1 MEFFKKSIYLL
12 TPRERRNAFLLIIMI
27 VIMAI
32 LEMLGVASILPFM
45 AVLTNPGYIETNIIL
60 NKIFEISKKFGVEN
74 HQDFFLFLGVFVFI
88 LLITS
93 LIFKAITAYV
103 QVRFVQMREY
113 TIGRFLIEGYL
124 HQPYIWFLSRNSAD
138 IGKTILSEVGQ
149 IIGNCMKPLM
159 EIIAKAMVI
168 FAIIIL
174 LILVD
179 PKIAIAVGVFI
190 CLIYGVVFYFL
201 KNLLVKLG
209 KERLK
214 NNEIRFRVISEAF
227 SAAKEVKVGGLE
239 RSFIKLFSNSTQ
251 IMAKNLAKS
260 EAIGI
265 LPRFFLEA
273 IAFGGILLLILVIMA
288 VSGDIISAIPIISLY
303 VFAGYRL
310 MPAIQQIYLSSTR
323 LKFVGP
329 TLDKIV
335 DDVKSLKTVNLNLQQ
350 ENLNFNK
357 TINLNNIDFSY
368 PNTERKALK
377 NINLSIP
384 KKSCVGFIG
393 QTGCGKTTIVDIILA
408 LLDPQKGTL
417 EVDGQII
424 REQNKRSW
432 QRSIGY
438 VPQHIYLS
446 DNTIAANIAFGVE
459 TKDINYNLIENAA
472 KIANLHEFI
481 ISELPDQYK
490 TNVGERG
497 VKLSGGQRQ
506 RLGIARALYH
516 NPEVLI
522 LDEATSALD
531 NETEKAV
538 MKAINNL
545 SKDLTIILIAHR
557 LNTLKDCDIIF
568 ELDKGQIIKQ
578 GTFNEIVN
586 SS

>member
-1 MEFFKKSIYLL
+1 MEFLKKLIYLL
-12 TPRERRNAFLLIIMI
+12 SPRERRNAFLLIIMI
-27 VIMAI
+27 VIMAF
-32 LEMLGVASILPFM
+32 LEMIGVATILPFM

-60 NKIFEISKKFGVEN
+60 NKIFEISKIFGVEN
-74 HQDFFLFLGVFVFI
+74 NQEFIFVLGVFVFI

-93 LIFKAITAYV
+93 IIFKAITAYV

-113 TIGRFLIEGYL
+113 TIGRHLIEGYL
-124 HQPYIWFLSRNSAD
+124 HQPYSWFLSRNSAD
-138 IGKTILSEVGQ
+138 IGKTILSEVGE
-149 IIGNCMKPLM
+149 IIGNCMKPIM
-159 EIIAKAMVI
+159 EIISKSMII

-190 CLIYGVVFYFL
+190 CLTYGVVFYFL

-214 NNEIRFRVISEAF
+214 NNQIRFRVISEAF
-227 SAAKEVKVGGLE
+227 GAAKEVKVSGLE
-239 RSFIKLFSNSTQ
+239 KSFIKLFSNS
-251 IMAKNLAKS
+251 AKIIARNVAKS

-273 IAFGGILLLILVIMA
+273 IAFGGIVLLILIILA
-288 VSGDIISAIPIISLY
+288 VSGDIISAIPVISLY

-329 TLDKIV
+329 TLDKVIN
-335 DDVKSLKTVNLNLQQ
+335 DVKSLKALNLNLQQ

-424 REQNKRSW
+424 KEQNKRSW

-438 VPQHIYLS
+438 VPQQIYLS

-459 TKDINYNLIENAA
+459 TKDINYNLIEKSA

-481 ISELPDQYK
+481 ISELPNQYK

-538 MKAINNL
+538 MEAINNL

-557 LNTLKDCDIIF
+557 LNTLEDCDIIF
-568 ELDKGQIIKQ
+568 KLDKGQLVKK
-578 GTFNEIVN
+578 GTFNELVISN
-586 SS
+586 